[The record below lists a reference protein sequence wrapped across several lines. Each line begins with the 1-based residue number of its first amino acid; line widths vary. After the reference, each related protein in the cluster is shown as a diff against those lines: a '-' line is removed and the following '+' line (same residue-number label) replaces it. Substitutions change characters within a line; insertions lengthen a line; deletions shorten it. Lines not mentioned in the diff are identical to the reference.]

1 MSQSFGASLRE
12 ARERKGVSLR
22 QISAATKIS
31 VAALESLE
39 KDDFSKLPGGIFS
52 RSFVRSYAIEVG
64 LDPDKTVQRF
74 LLEYEGEPADHDGA
88 GHESGTP
95 VHEPA
100 LPAPPPRRAAS
111 DLRPEFE
118 FESKQRIASVV
129 LRLVVMSVPVAAA
142 IIYFS
147 SRGVAPASESAQP
160 LEPRQPVAQE
170 PATPRQTPSVAAD
183 STERSANAGDS
194 TGVRPAREGTPL
206 STVTPVK
213 AVEPAAP
220 RASLPDVVTIE
231 LAPSGDCWAQLT
243 ADGVVVISRVL
254 KPGERESRAFR
265 DSALLQVGDAAAC
278 AILING
284 QPARPLGP
292 AKKVRQIRIT
302 RENYTALLP

>member
-39 KDDFSKLPGGIFS
+39 KNDFSKLPGGIFS

-74 LLEYEGEPADHDGA
+74 LLEYEGEPIDHDGA
-88 GHESGTP
+88 AHESATRL
-95 VHEPA
+95 HEPA

-147 SRGVAPASESAQP
+147 SQGLSPASESAQP
-160 LEPRQPVAQE
+160 LEPRQPVAEE
-170 PATPRQTPSVAAD
+170 PAVPMQRSAVAA
-183 STERSANAGDS
+183 
-194 TGVRPAREGTPL
+194 
-206 STVTPVK
+206 VTPVK

-220 RASLPDVVTIE
+220 RASLPDAVTIE

-254 KPGERESRAFR
+254 KPGERETRAFR

-292 AKKVRQIRIT
+292 AKKVRRIRIT

>member
-95 VHEPA
+95 VHEPV

-118 FESKQRIASVV
+118 FESKQRIASMV

-142 IIYFS
+142 IIYFNS
-147 SRGVAPASESAQP
+147 
-160 LEPRQPVAQE
+160 RQPVALE
-170 PATPRQTPSVAAD
+170 PATPRQTSPVAAD
-183 STERSANAGDS
+183 GSQRSANAGDS
-194 TGVRPAREGTPL
+194 TGVRRAQEETPL
-206 STVTPVK
+206 SAVAPVK
-213 AVEPAAP
+213 AYEPAAP
-220 RASLPDVVTIE
+220 RASLPDAVTIE

-254 KPGERESRAFR
+254 RPGERESRAFR